1 MALSP
6 YDQSIY
12 DAGFKYIPQSQYLLN
27 PFQIPQGEESEG
39 NVAPGL
45 PAIYQAQGGGGGGSY
60 TGGVNDLIQNYTLD
74 TRNQYFGNQP
84 TPLVDDLYQSKL
96 DKTFLGMPSYQQQ
109 QLTGPDLGEY
119 IGTDTDVPLEPT
131 TAGKIQSTLG
141 NIGNTVSG
149 IMSKVR
155 GFGPVSM
162 ILGSM
167 DKFDT
172 LSPVD
177 QEFVKMNMG
186 YTGPTVFGENAS
198 GLSKD
203 PYGINT
209 RSAFG
214 NYADYVRDQ
223 VSQYEDIEE
232 DDFDKLSKF
241 RQTKVNFYRNKMK
254 QLELLEK
261 QMAEKRAAEEAAKDK
276 AIVDQLGITSADV
289 ASTTTQGGGGG
300 IADPGYGPGG
310 GLDASKMGG
319 GSRQARSGGQKAG
332 GTGRT
337 DGGWG
342 WADGGIVDLVDIYD

>member
-223 VSQYEDIEE
+223 VSKYEDIEE
-232 DDFDKLSKF
+232 TEFDKLSKF

-261 QMAEKRAAEEAAKDK
+261 QMAEKKAAEEAAKEAAQRAEVQRMQAENK
-276 AIVDQLGITSADV
+276 ASGTGGYQS
-289 ASTTTQGGGGG
+289 SWGGGGG
-300 IADPGYGPGG
+300 AGGDGG
-310 GLDASKMGG
+310 GFMDGSGTAADMGSFARG
-319 GSRQARSGGQKAG
+319 GK
-332 GTGRT
+332 
-337 DGGWG
+337 
-342 WADGGIVDLVDIYD
+342 VDLVDIYD